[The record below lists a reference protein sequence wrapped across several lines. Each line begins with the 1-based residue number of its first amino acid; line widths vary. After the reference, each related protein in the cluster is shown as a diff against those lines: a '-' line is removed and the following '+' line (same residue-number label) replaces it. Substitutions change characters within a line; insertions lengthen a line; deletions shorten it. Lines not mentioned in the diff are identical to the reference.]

1 MLESTLEDKEEMNI
15 HVMRWVIMLTYD
27 ANYNSDSM
35 TRGLCD
41 RRETSQMS
49 LSKCYQNVLTY
60 KNVNLMKRLLSMNV
74 LMNILKLMHT

>member
-1 MLESTLEDKEEMNI
+1 
-15 HVMRWVIMLTYD
+15 MLTYD

-49 LSKCYQNVLTY
+49 LSKCYENVIT
-60 KNVNLMKRLLSMNV
+60 NESVNIMKRLVSINTLLNV
-74 LMNILKLMHT
+74 LKLMHT